1 MVTDWLPKMHVHHVV
16 VKREFV
22 EPRAHVASEAHLG
35 RISPLTPMTAPT
47 SFAEIRH
54 QLGDRYAIER
64 ELGRGGMG
72 AVYLARDLRL
82 DRQVALKV
90 LPPEFAGDSSLRERF
105 LRETRTAASFSHPN
119 IVPVHA
125 VEEREGLLAFS
136 MGYVEGESVAER
148 VRRAGPLDARAI
160 VRLLQDIGYAL
171 AYAHGRGVVH
181 RDIKPDNIMLERA
194 TGRAL
199 LMDFGISR
207 SISTRVEPAGATRGL
222 TRVGEV
228 VGTAEYMSPEQASGD
243 VVDGRSDI
251 YSLGL
256 VALFAL
262 TGKPA
267 ITGQSTQ
274 QILVK
279 QLTEVL
285 PPALSL
291 RPDLPEPLAA
301 AIDRCVA
308 KEPAARFATAEA
320 LVEAIDDARLTGPE
334 IPLPVRLLAQEL
346 GTLSLVLVFLTLISW
361 LMLRAFSDDVGTAW
375 AMIPGVFLGAIG
387 LTRLLQTSASARRLA
402 LLGFQ
407 PQEVSNGLRA
417 TVDERETLRQQLR
430 ADPDTR
436 RRRRRTLIIAL
447 VQLPVALAL
456 LQFSLRPQWKFGGR
470 SADDPPPTPVRSTPG
485 NLTMAGSGLA
495 LLGVSLILFA
505 RSPFRMPIDERM
517 FRLVWLG
524 PIGRGFIR
532 FSSRGIAKRSTGTTV
547 PGTTAPAIAKAT
559 SATPATAPPERRPS
573 TPVPG
578 ERVAA
583 LEARVAALERWRESS
598 AR

>member
-1 MVTDWLPKMHVHHVV
+1 MFVRSTDPIMTNTSGLPD
-16 VKREFV
+16 
-22 EPRAHVASEAHLG
+22 
-35 RISPLTPMTAPT
+35 
-47 SFAEIRH
+47 IRH
-54 QLGDRYAIER
+54 LLGDRYTIER

-82 DRQVALKV
+82 DRPVALKV
-90 LPPEFAGDSSLRERF
+90 LPAEFAGDSALRERF

-125 VEEREGLLAFS
+125 VEERDGVLAFA
-136 MGYVEGESVAER
+136 MGFVEGESVAER
-148 VRRAGPLDARAI
+148 VRRAGPLDVRSI

-207 SISTRVEPAGATRGL
+207 TITAKVDGKGATQGL

-243 VVDGRSDI
+243 VVDGRSDL

-262 TGKPA
+262 TGRPA
-267 ITGQSTQ
+267 ITGESTQ

-279 QLTEVL
+279 QLTMM
-285 PPALSL
+285 PPRATAL
-291 RPDLPEPLAA
+291 RHDLPESLGA

-308 KEPAARFATAEA
+308 KEPSARFATAEA
-320 LVEAIDDARLTGPE
+320 LVEAIDDARLATPE
-334 IPLPVRLLAQEL
+334 IPVPVRLFAQEL
-346 GTLSLVLVFLTLISW
+346 GTLSLIMVFLSVIIW
-361 LMLRAFSDDVGTAW
+361 LMYQMLSRKIGAAW
-375 AMIPGVFLGAIG
+375 AAVPGAFLGAIV
-387 LTRLLQTSASARRLA
+387 LTRVLQASSLARRLA

-407 PQEVSNGLRA
+407 PEEVLNGLRA
-417 TVDERETLRQQLR
+417 TVDEPAAQRQQLK

-436 RRRRRTLIIAL
+436 RRRRKTVIIAL
-447 VQLPVALAL
+447 LQLPVAIL
-456 LQFSLRPQWKFGGR
+456 LINLSLHVRLTFGTKAEVVQTESR
-470 SADDPPPTPVRSTPG
+470 EPVRASLG
-485 NLTMAGSGLA
+485 RLTMAASGLG
-495 LLGVSLILFA
+495 LLGVSFLLLA
-505 RSPFRMPIDERM
+505 RSPVRMPPGERL

-524 PIGRGFIR
+524 PPGRWFVR
-532 FSSRGIAKRSTGTTV
+532 FSSRGV
-547 PGTTAPAIAKAT
+547 APAAT
-559 SATPATAPPERRPS
+559 GRTLPGRTSASASLTPRVAPAATPAPPDRM
-573 TPVPG
+573 G
-578 ERVAA
+578 A
-583 LEARVAALERWRESS
+583 LEARVEALERWRDGVKT
-598 AR
+598 

>member
-1 MVTDWLPKMHVHHVV
+1 M
-16 VKREFV
+16 R
-22 EPRAHVASEAHLG
+22 RAASWRRPSEHP
-35 RISPLTPMTAPT
+35 SPHAMTAPT
-47 SFAEIRH
+47 AVPDIRQ

-90 LPPEFAGDSSLRERF
+90 LPAEFAGDSSLRERF

-125 VEEREGLLAFS
+125 VEERDGVLAFA

-148 VRRAGPLDARAI
+148 VRRAGPLDVRGM
-160 VRLLQDIGYAL
+160 VRLLQDVGYAL

-207 SISTRVEPAGATRGL
+207 SIVAKVEPKGFTQGL

-243 VVDGRSDI
+243 VVDGRSDL

-262 TGKPA
+262 TGQSV
-267 ITGQSTQ
+267 ITGDSTQ

-279 QLTEVL
+279 QLTET
-285 PPALSL
+285 PPSATSL
-291 RPDLPEPLAA
+291 RPNLPEALGT

-320 LVEAIDDARLTGPE
+320 LVEAIDEAQLAAPE
-334 IPLPVRLLAQEL
+334 IPLPIRLLSQEV
-346 GTLSLVLVFLTLISW
+346 GTLGLIVVFMTIMSW
-361 LMLRAFSDDVGTAW
+361 LMLTTFSSKVGTAW
-375 AMIPGVFLGAIG
+375 A
-387 LTRLLQTSASARRLA
+387 
-402 LLGFQ
+402 
-407 PQEVSNGLRA
+407 
-417 TVDERETLRQQLR
+417 
-430 ADPDTR
+430 
-436 RRRRRTLIIAL
+436 
-447 VQLPVALAL
+447 
-456 LQFSLRPQWKFGGR
+456 
-470 SADDPPPTPVRSTPG
+470 
-485 NLTMAGSGLA
+485 
-495 LLGVSLILFA
+495 
-505 RSPFRMPIDERM
+505 
-517 FRLVWLG
+517 
-524 PIGRGFIR
+524 
-532 FSSRGIAKRSTGTTV
+532 TV
-547 PGTTAPAIAKAT
+547 PGI
-559 SATPATAPPERRPS
+559 
-573 TPVPG
+573 
-578 ERVAA
+578 
-583 LEARVAALERWRESS
+583 
-598 AR
+598 

>member
-1 MVTDWLPKMHVHHVV
+1 MT
-16 VKREFV
+16 
-22 EPRAHVASEAHLG
+22 
-35 RISPLTPMTAPT
+35 TP
-47 SFAEIRH
+47 SDFGDLRR
-54 QLGDRYAIER
+54 QLGDRYVIER

-72 AVYLARDLRL
+72 AVYLARDVRL
-82 DRQVALKV
+82 DRSVALKV
-90 LPPEFAGDSSLRERF
+90 LPPEFAGDSALRERF

-125 VEEREGLLAFS
+125 VEERDGLIAFA

-148 VRRAGPLDARAI
+148 VRRAGPLDVRAT

-207 SISTRVEPAGATRGL
+207 SIATTVEPTGRTQGL

-243 VVDGRSDI
+243 VVDGRSDL

-262 TGKPA
+262 TGSPV

-279 QLTEVL
+279 QLTEAL

-291 RPDLPEPLAA
+291 RPGLPEPMAA

-308 KEPAARFATAEA
+308 KEPSARFATAEA
-320 LVEAIDDARLTGPE
+320 LVEAIDEAKLTAPE
-334 IPLPVRLLAQEL
+334 IPVPIRLFGQEL

-361 LMLRAFSDDVGTAW
+361 LMVRAFSDDVGTAW
-375 AMIPGVFLGAIG
+375 AAIPSVFLGAIG
-387 LTRLLQTSASARRLA
+387 LTRLLQASSSARRLA

-407 PQEVSNGLRA
+407 PQEISSGLRA
-417 TVDERETLRQQLR
+417 TVDERETVRQQLR

-436 RRRRRTLIIAL
+436 RRRRKTLIIAM
-447 VQLPVALAL
+447 VQLPLALAL
-456 LQFSLRPQWKFGGR
+456 LQFSLKPQWSISGR
-470 SADDPPPTPVRSTPG
+470 PAPAPRTVRSTPG
-485 NLTMAGSGLA
+485 ALTTAGSGLA

-505 RSPFRMPIDERM
+505 RSPFRMPVDERM

-524 PIGRGFIR
+524 PIGRGFVR
-532 FSSRGIAKRSTGTTV
+532 FSARGVPKRSTGTTV
-547 PGTTAPAIAKAT
+547 PGTTSPKVAKAPLP
-559 SATPATAPPERRPS
+559 TPADPAPGRRPS

-583 LEARVAALERWRESS
+583 LEARVAALERWREGT
-598 AR
+598 RG